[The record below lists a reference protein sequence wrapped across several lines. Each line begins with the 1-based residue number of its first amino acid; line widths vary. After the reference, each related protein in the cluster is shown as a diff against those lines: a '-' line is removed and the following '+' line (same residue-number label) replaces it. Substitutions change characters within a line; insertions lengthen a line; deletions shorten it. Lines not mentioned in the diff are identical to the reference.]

1 MIMLSVDTTS
11 QSYAVGRVVGVSLA
25 AAVAIVLVWRL
36 TTAWRN
42 PSPSSAAEAAAL
54 RGVRAK
60 RRALI
65 VAVMVLIAAA
75 AAVKATTSY
84 HPEPPAAQTQ
94 ADSGS
99 IGAGASPHTITL
111 PDSFAGFRLHYDRDG
126 DENLHALFMVNSTD

>member
-1 MIMLSVDTTS
+1 MYAAGWGCRIVIHGVSITHTIFGMIMLSVDTTS
-11 QSYAVGRVVGVSLA
+11 QSYAAGQVVGVSLA

-94 ADSGS
+94 AGSDS
-99 IGAGASPHTITL
+99 IDAGASP
-111 PDSFAGFRLHYDRDG
+111 G
-126 DENLHALFMVNSTD
+126 